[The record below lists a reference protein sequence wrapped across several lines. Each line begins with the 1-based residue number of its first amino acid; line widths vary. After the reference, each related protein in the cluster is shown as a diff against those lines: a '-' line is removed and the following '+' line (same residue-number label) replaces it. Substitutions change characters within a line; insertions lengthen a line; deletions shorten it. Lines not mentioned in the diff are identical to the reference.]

1 MTSKGFF
8 KRHSRRGSYDL
19 FSAYDHFV
27 PDIPDLIWIM
37 VLFLAGMFI
46 GGIVAAVLTFAASP
60 AFATTYGMVIVYPL
74 QFIPAMLYASAKS
87 RRNEGFE
94 KGYAL
99 DNSNFGGRSGLSMA
113 LIVSAMAVAA
123 AFVIE
128 PVSMLLPEMSEA
140 MKAAMEM
147 LLNGPVWITLIS
159 VSVFAPFFEEWLCRG
174 IILRGLLKKV
184 KPAWAIVISALIFG
198 LIHGN
203 LWQAIP
209 AFIIGVILGYVYYKT
224 GSLKLTMLMHCVN
237 NTLSVIVSRIPA
249 LKDAEFF
256 ADVMSPWA
264 YVTVVLAFAVV
275 LASGLVIMKSI
286 PLKDSGPEGDLGAC
300 KVIDPSF

>member
-8 KRHSRRGSYDL
+8 KRHTRRGSYDL
-19 FSAYDHFV
+19 FSGYNHFM
-27 PDIPDLIWIM
+27 PDFSDLIWIL
-37 VLFLAGMFI
+37 VLFLVGMFL
-46 GGIVAAVLTFAASP
+46 GGIAAAALTFIISP
-60 AFATTYGMVIVYPL
+60 NFATTYGMVIVYPL

-99 DNSNFGGRSGLSMA
+99 HSHNFGGRNGLSMA
-113 LIVSAMAVAA
+113 LIVSAMAVAG

-140 MKAAMEM
+140 MKATMELM
-147 LLNGPVWITLIS
+147 LNGPIVITLIS

-184 KPAWAIVISALIFG
+184 KPGWAIVISALIFG

-249 LKDAEFF
+249 FEDVEFF
-256 ADVMSPWA
+256 AEVMSPWA
-264 YVTVVLAFAVV
+264 YVLVVLAFAAV
-275 LASGLVIMKSI
+275 LASGLVIMRSI
-286 PLKDSGPEGDLGAC
+286 PLKEGNLGGCDAIDS
-300 KVIDPSF
+300 SF

>member
-1 MTSKGFF
+1 MGFF

-19 FSAYDHFV
+19 FSAYNYFV
-27 PDIPDLIWIM
+27 PDFTDLIWVMI
-37 VLFLAGMFI
+37 LFLAGMFL
-46 GGIVAAVLTFAASP
+46 GGIVAAVLAFAMSQD
-60 AFATTYGMVIVYPL
+60 FATTYGMVIVYPI

-99 DNSNFGGRSGLSMA
+99 DNNNFGGRSGLSMA

-123 AFVIE
+123 AFVFE

-147 LLNGPVWITLIS
+147 LLNGPIWITLIS

-184 KPAWAIVISALIFG
+184 KPVWAIVISAAIFG

-249 LKDAEFF
+249 FKDVEFF

-264 YVTVVLAFAVV
+264 YVLVVLAFAVV
-275 LASGLVIMKSI
+275 LASGLVIMRSI
-286 PLKDSGPEGDLGAC
+286 PLKEGNLGGCDAIDS
-300 KVIDPSF
+300 SF

>member
-8 KRHSRRGSYDL
+8 KRHTRRGSYDL
-19 FSAYDHFV
+19 FSGYNHFM
-27 PDIPDLIWIM
+27 PDFSDLIWIV
-37 VLFLAGMFI
+37 VLFLVGMFL
-46 GGIVAAVLTFAASP
+46 GGIVAAALTFIMSP
-60 AFATTYGMVIVYPL
+60 EFATTYGMVIVYPL

-99 DNSNFGGRSGLSMA
+99 DSQNFGGRRGLSMA
-113 LIVSAMAVAA
+113 LIVSAMAVAG

-140 MKAAMEM
+140 MKAAMELM
-147 LLNGPVWITLIS
+147 LNGPIVITLIS

-184 KPAWAIVISALIFG
+184 KPAWAIVISAAIFG

-249 LKDAEFF
+249 FEDVEFF
-256 ADVMSPWA
+256 AEVMSPWA
-264 YVTVVLAFAVV
+264 YVLVVLAFAAV
-275 LASGLVIMKSI
+275 LASGLVIMRSI
-286 PLKDSGPEGDLGAC
+286 PVKEGNLGGCDAIDS
-300 KVIDPSF
+300 SF

>member
-8 KRHSRRGSYDL
+8 RRHTRRGSYDL
-19 FSAYDHFV
+19 FSGYNHFM
-27 PDIPDLIWIM
+27 PDFSDLIWIL
-37 VLFLAGMFI
+37 VLFLVGMFL
-46 GGIVAAVLTFAASP
+46 GGIVAAALTFIMSP
-60 AFATTYGMVIVYPL
+60 TFATTYGMVIVYPL

-99 DNSNFGGRSGLSMA
+99 DSHNFGGRSSLSMA
-113 LIVSAMAVAA
+113 LIVSAMAVAG

-128 PVSMLLPEMSEA
+128 PISMLLPEMSDA

-147 LLNGPVWITLIS
+147 MLNGPIWIVLIS

-184 KPAWAIVISALIFG
+184 KPVWAIVISAAIFG

-249 LKDAEFF
+249 FEDVEFF
-256 ADVMSPWA
+256 AEVMSPWA
-264 YVTVVLAFAVV
+264 YVLVVLAFAVV
-275 LASGLVIMKSI
+275 LASGLVVMRSI
-286 PLKDSGPEGDLGAC
+286 PLKEGNLGGCDAIDS
-300 KVIDPSF
+300 SF

>member
-8 KRHSRRGSYDL
+8 KRHTRRGSYDL
-19 FSAYDHFV
+19 FSGYNHFM
-27 PDIPDLIWIM
+27 PDFSDLIWIL
-37 VLFLAGMFI
+37 VLFLVGMFL
-46 GGIVAAVLTFAASP
+46 GGIVAAGLTFIMSP
-60 AFATTYGMVIVYPL
+60 EFATTYGMVIVYPL

-87 RRNEGFE
+87 RRDEGFE

-99 DNSNFGGRSGLSMA
+99 DSSNFGGRKGWSMA
-113 LIVSAMAVAA
+113 LIVSAMAVAG

-128 PVSMLLPEMSEA
+128 PISMLLPEMSDA

-147 LLNGPVWITLIS
+147 MLNGPIWIVLIS

-184 KPAWAIVISALIFG
+184 KPAWAIVISAAIFG

-249 LKDAEFF
+249 FEDVEFF
-256 ADVMSPWA
+256 AEVMSPWA
-264 YVTVVLAFAVV
+264 YVLVVLAFAVV
-275 LASGLVIMKSI
+275 LASGLVVMRSI
-286 PLKDSGPEGDLGAC
+286 PLKEGNLGGCDAIDS
-300 KVIDPSF
+300 SF

>member
-1 MTSKGFF
+1 MGFF
-8 KRHSRRGSYDL
+8 KKHSRRGSYDL
-19 FSAYDHFV
+19 FSAYNHFV
-27 PDIPDLIWIM
+27 PGVSDLIWVM
-37 VLFLAGMFI
+37 VLFLAGMFL
-46 GGIVAAVLTFAASP
+46 GGIVTVALTFAISQD
-60 AFATTYGMVIVYPL
+60 FATTYGMVIVYPI

-87 RRNEGFE
+87 RMNEGFE

-99 DNSNFGGRSGLSMA
+99 DNNNFGGRSGFSMV
-113 LIVSAMAVAA
+113 LIVSAMALAA
-123 AFVIE
+123 AFVFE
-128 PVSMLLPEMSEA
+128 PISMLLPEMSET

-147 LLNGPVWITLIS
+147 LLDGPIWIVLIS

-174 IILRGLLKKV
+174 IILRGLLKRA
-184 KPAWAIVISALIFG
+184 KPVWAIVISAAIFG

-209 AFIIGVILGYVYYKT
+209 AFIIGMILGYVYYKT

-249 LKDAEFF
+249 FEDVEFF

-264 YVTVVLAFAVV
+264 YVTVIIAFAAV
-275 LASGLVIMKSI
+275 LASGLIIIKSI
-286 PLKDSGPEGDLGAC
+286 PLKEGNLGGCDA
-300 KVIDPSF
+300 IPDQF

>member
-1 MTSKGFF
+1 MGFF
-8 KRHSRRGSYDL
+8 KKHSRRGSYDL
-19 FSAYDHFV
+19 FSSYNHFM
-27 PDIPDLIWIM
+27 PSISDLIWVM
-37 VLFLAGMFI
+37 VLFLAGMFL
-46 GGIVAAVLTFAASP
+46 GGIVTVALTFAISQD
-60 AFATTYGMVIVYPL
+60 FATTYGMVIVYPI

-87 RRNEGFE
+87 RMNEGFE

-99 DNSNFGGRSGLSMA
+99 DNNNFGGRSGLSMA
-113 LIVSAMAVAA
+113 LIVSAMALAA
-123 AFVIE
+123 AFAFE
-128 PVSMLLPEMSEA
+128 PISMLLPEMSET

-147 LLNGPVWITLIS
+147 LLDGPVWITLIS

-174 IILRGLLKKV
+174 IILRGLLKRV
-184 KPAWAIVISALIFG
+184 KPAWAIVISAAIFG

-249 LKDAEFF
+249 FEDVEFF

-264 YVTVVLAFAVV
+264 YVTVLIAFAVV
-275 LASGLVIMKSI
+275 LASGLIIIKSI
-286 PLKDSGPEGDLGAC
+286 PLKEGNLGGCDA
-300 KVIDPSF
+300 IPDQF

>member
-1 MTSKGFF
+1 MSSRHYFS
-8 KRHSRRGSYDL
+8 RHSKRGSYDL
-19 FSAYDHFV
+19 FSTYNHFV
-27 PDIPDLIWIM
+27 PGFADLLWTVI
-37 VLFLAGMFI
+37 LFLAGMFI
-46 GGIVAAVLTFAASP
+46 GGIVMVGLQFGVSPDFAS
-60 AFATTYGMVIVYPL
+60 TYGMVIIYPI
-74 QFIPAMLYASAKS
+74 QFIPVMLYASAKS

-99 DNSNFGGRSGLSMA
+99 DSNNFGGRKGATMA
-113 LIVSAMAVAA
+113 LIASAMAVAG

-128 PVSMLLPEMSEA
+128 PVSMLLPQMSEL

-147 LLNGPVWITLIS
+147 LLNGPIWIVLIS

-174 IILRGLLKKV
+174 IILRGLLKKM
-184 KPAWAIVISALIFG
+184 KPVWAIVISALFFG

-237 NTLSVIVSRIPA
+237 NTLSVIVSRIPGFE
-249 LKDAEFF
+249 DVEFF
-256 ADVMSPWA
+256 ADIMSPWA
-264 YVTVVLAFAVV
+264 YVVVVAAFAVV

-286 PLKDSGPEGDLGAC
+286 PLKEGNLGGCDA
-300 KVIDPSF
+300 VEPY